1 MSSPSETA
9 PAQPDALASEQHTA
23 AVVYNPVKVD
33 LPNLKRTVE
42 QYQREAGW
50 NETLWFETS
59 EEDPG
64 GGMAR
69 EAIEAGVDVVAA
81 AGGDGTVRAVAEVV
95 WESDAAL
102 ALLPS
107 GTGNLLAR
115 NIPSPI
121 DDMAASVHTIFRGE
135 ERAIDFGTVG
145 VERADGSRE
154 QFGFLVMAGL
164 GLDARMLANT
174 KPELKKKVG
183 WLAYVD
189 SLVRSLRDADAFE
202 FRYRLDGEGNRS
214 VRAHSLIVGNCGTL
228 QAGATLLPDA
238 EIDDGVFDIVVMRPR
253 GFFGWVRIAARML
266 WENAILRSSAGRPS
280 DNRDRQAHHHARPR
294 GASAAVPARRGVH
307 GAARTPD
314 EFEID
319 GDPVGK
325 ITAFKARSTG
335 APCGCGSRGRGTRL
349 GRRGRS
355 GRAPPLR
362 RAGRAWRR
370 WCKVRAI
377 RCEVDGPVQGNKL
390 ARDGQVAPGW
400 STAHRAG
407 RARRASARAGVS
419 APRARRRRS
428 HAASPAP
435 RRTPRPSS
443 AAAPRSPAGRRAG
456 TTRGTSRAG

>member
-9 PAQPDALASEQHTA
+9 PAQPDALASEHRTA
-23 AVVYNPVKVD
+23 AVVYNPVKVH
-33 LPNLKRTVE
+33 LPTLQRTVE

-69 EAIEAGVDVVAA
+69 EAIAAGVDVVAA

-95 WESDAAL
+95 WKSDAAL

-115 NIPSPI
+115 NIPAPI
-121 DDMAASVHTIFRGE
+121 DDLSASVHTIFRGE
-135 ERAIDFGTVG
+135 DRAIDIGTVG
-145 VERADGSRE
+145 VEREDGSRE

-189 SLVRSLRDADAFE
+189 SLIRSLRDADAFE

-238 EIDDGVFDIVVMRPR
+238 EIDDGVFDVVVMRPR

-266 WENAILRSSAGRPS
+266 WENAILRSVRRSALGHTAIGKRITTRAREERPL
-280 DNRDRQAHHHARPR
+280 RYLRGEEFTARLE
-294 GASAAVPARRGVH
+294 A
-307 GAARTPD
+307 PD

-325 ITAFKARSTG
+325 ITAFKAQIHGGALRVRVAGPRDQTRST
-335 APCGCGSRGRGTRL
+335 RQ
-349 GRRGRS
+349 
-355 GRAPPLR
+355 
-362 RAGRAWRR
+362 
-370 WCKVRAI
+370 VRAH
-377 RCEVDGPVQGNKL
+377 
-390 ARDGQVAPGW
+390 
-400 STAHRAG
+400 HRI
-407 RARRASARAGVS
+407 
-419 APRARRRRS
+419 
-428 HAASPAP
+428 
-435 RRTPRPSS
+435 
-443 AAAPRSPAGRRAG
+443 
-456 TTRGTSRAG
+456 